1 MINYSIPIQD
11 LCFTCLFQTP
21 WFLMTDVPPEDLAGA
36 AGPIPDLPFGDL
48 PNMADNNNAG
58 RARNNN
64 NNPGQ
69 APGPGGPG
77 QQNPL
82 LNVRDRLFHALFY
95 RIALTYA
102 RAFPRPFRRFLE
114 FAILLKVRTFYFQFY
129 TQEMWFSYILT

>member
-1 MINYSIPIQD
+1 
-11 LCFTCLFQTP
+11 
-21 WFLMTDVPPEDLAGA
+21 MTDAPPEDIAGA
-36 AGPIPDLPFGDL
+36 AGPVPEALLADL

-64 NNPGQ
+64 NNQGQ
-69 APGPGGPG
+69 G

-114 FAILLKVRTFYFQFY
+114 FAILLKVRLFDALKN
-129 TQEMWFSYILT
+129 FSGSILYLYVVS